1 MQQHCIALSEINT
14 KAIYFTIPFVWH
26 SRKGKKQTNK
36 QTNKKTKKK
45 NTTTK
50 HSSGTGDWGRELNAE
65 EALGKAVYGNVLY
78 VDYGGSCMT

>member
-1 MQQHCIALSEINT
+1 MHATTLHCIEWNKYKSYLL
-14 KAIYFTIPFVWH
+14 YH
-26 SRKGKKQTNK
+26 SICMAFQKRQKTNKQTNK
-36 QTNKKTKKK
+36 QTNKK

>member
-26 SRKGKKQTNK
+26 SRKGKNKKNK
-36 QTNKKTKKK
+36 QKKP
-45 NTTTK
+45 TTK

-65 EALGKAVYGNVLY
+65 EALGKALYGNVLY